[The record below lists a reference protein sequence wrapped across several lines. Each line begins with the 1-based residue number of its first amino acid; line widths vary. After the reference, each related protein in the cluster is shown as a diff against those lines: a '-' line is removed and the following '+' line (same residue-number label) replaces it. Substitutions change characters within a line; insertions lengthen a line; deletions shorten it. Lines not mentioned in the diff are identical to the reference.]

1 MTEPR
6 WRPALPADLA
16 IIAGWVETPVALERW
31 AGPGLAWPTDGVT
44 LWQQFDADN
53 QTSFCLDSV
62 QGPVAFG
69 QLVIKGERHAHLARI
84 IVSPAHRRS
93 GLGEKLCLQLI
104 AEARRR
110 YAERITLNVFA
121 DNRPALDLYR
131 RLGFDDLGGI
141 DSRGI
146 QPMQLR
152 QFAADVD
159 NTTLA

>member
-1 MTEPR
+1 MVEIR

-16 IIAGWVETPVALERW
+16 IIAGWVETPAALERW
-31 AGPGLAWPTDGVT
+31 AGPGLTWPADGAT
-44 LWQQFDADN
+44 LWQQFDAGH
-53 QTSFCLDSV
+53 QASFCLDSELT
-62 QGPVAFG
+62 PVAFG
-69 QLVIKGERHAHLARI
+69 QLVTKGEHHAHLARI

-93 GLGEKLCLQLI
+93 GLGERLCRHLLD
-104 AEARRR
+104 EASRRR
-110 YAERITLNVFA
+110 AAIVTLNVFA

-131 RLGFDDLGGI
+131 RLGFDDVGGV

-159 NTTLA
+159 NIVIE